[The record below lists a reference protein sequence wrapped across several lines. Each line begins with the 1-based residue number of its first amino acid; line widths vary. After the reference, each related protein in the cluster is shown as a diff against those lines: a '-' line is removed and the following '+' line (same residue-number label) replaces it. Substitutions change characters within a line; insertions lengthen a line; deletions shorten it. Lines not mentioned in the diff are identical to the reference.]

1 MASRY
6 LAMMDIE
13 VDPCTLDQLCSLAS
27 RQKAT
32 LLASEEGI
40 CQLAYER
47 LEELG
52 WRRVISSADNITSRK
67 NEREFCD
74 LNKRPIAH
82 IYIQRFTTPHKVH
95 HPISHHG
102 P

>member
-32 LLASEEGI
+32 LLAFEEGV
-40 CQLAYER
+40 CHLAYER
-47 LEELG
+47 PKELS
-52 WRRVISSADNITSRK
+52 RRRAISSSGSITNRR

-74 LNKRPIAH
+74 LKKRLIAH
-82 IYIQRFTTPHKVH
+82 IYIQRFTAP
-95 HPISHHG
+95 S
-102 P
+102 